1 VFVLQ
6 PLALTA
12 QHTETAMRMMLLP
25 VLLLVSVGGSACGT
39 WERLPGHMSFKT
51 VLDYEDSKGRVVI
64 PSFEMM
70 THPVTNATFLA
81 FVTKHPK
88 WRRDTVPSVYAESRY
103 LSHWSGPLTLG
114 PMAVPDQPVTRV
126 SWFAANAFCE
136 AHDARLP
143 TWSEW
148 EYAAAADAVQEDAR
162 SNPAWRETILGWY
175 ARPSNQ
181 PLPNVAQGTA
191 NIHGLHDV
199 HGLVWEW
206 VDDFA
211 SMLVSAD
218 NRDQDNPDR
227 LRFCGAG
234 ALSTDDRENYPV
246 LMRIAMLSSLEAAD
260 TTGNLGFRCVRDVPE
275 EAP

>member
-1 VFVLQ
+1 
-6 PLALTA
+6 
-12 QHTETAMRMMLLP
+12 MRAMLLP
-25 VLLLVSVGGSACGT
+25 VLLLGSACSSACGT
-39 WERLPGHMSFKT
+39 WERLPGHPSFKS
-51 VLDYEDSKGRVVI
+51 VLDYEDSQGRVVI
-64 PSFEMM
+64 QPFEMM

-81 FVTKHPK
+81 FVTMHPE
-88 WRRDTVPSVYAESRY
+88 WRRANVPSVYAESRY

-114 PMAVPDQPVTRV
+114 PMAQPNQPVTHV

-136 AHDARLP
+136 AHGARLP
-143 TWSEW
+143 VWLEW
-148 EYAAAADAVQEDAR
+148 EYAAAADATHEDAR
-162 SNPAWRETILGWY
+162 SDPAWRETILGWY
-175 ARPSNQ
+175 ARPSTRS
-181 PLPNVAQGTA
+181 LPDVARGTA
-191 NIHGLHDV
+191 DIHGVHDL

-218 NRDQDNPDR
+218 NRDQDDADR

-260 TTGNLGFRCVRDVPE
+260 TTGNLGFRCVREVSK